1 MAKHAEGE
9 FDLVWED
16 LGEEPFGPNTI
27 GRARIT
33 KTFTGD
39 LVGTSVTEIQTV
51 GTTEGPRAYVG
62 VERVEAALHGRKGG
76 FILTHIA
83 GATDG
88 EPWMRWEIVPT
99 SGTGELEGIT
109 GQGQIVNTDGA
120 HAFTLDYDLL

>member
-1 MAKHAEGE
+1 MTRHAEGE
-9 FDLVWED
+9 FGLVWED
-16 LGEEPFGPNTI
+16 LGQEAAGPNTI

-62 VERVEAALHGRKGG
+62 VERVEGALHGRKGG
-76 FILTHIA
+76 FVLTHIA
-83 GATDG
+83 GVVDG
-88 EPWMRWEIVPT
+88 EPWMKWQIVPT

-109 GQGQIVNTDGA
+109 GEGQIVSNDAA
-120 HAFTLDYDLL
+120 HTFTLDYDLP